1 MLRSLHSIP
10 GLLAGLLVM
19 SMALSGAF
27 LSLQP
32 AIAQLQAAVT
42 GTQLD
47 VADLSEA
54 VARELPGVSRIVK
67 QASGAVIA
75 YSDGAAGQIA
85 TRIDPTSGAVL
96 GPYEPS
102 PVFAF
107 MTELHRSMFL
117 GQSGHAV
124 AGLAALSMLVLSIS
138 GGLLLVARLG
148 GWSKL
153 FRRAKGGLKQRL
165 HVDIGRVVLGAL
177 LLSGLTGAYMSLVSL
192 GLVSTG
198 VDGFIPFPTTVDGG
212 PPVPISQLAAL
223 QALPL
228 SQLRELVFPV
238 PGDPTDVFTVTT
250 NAGEGFVD
258 QASGA
263 MLGFVPNSLG
273 QTVYEAFYTLH
284 TGQGIAWLGLV
295 LGLAALAV
303 PVMSAS
309 GALIWWS
316 RRRNQPRLK
325 RNVVGGVADT
335 IILVGSEGS
344 STWGFASV
352 LHDALTV
359 AGHRV
364 HTAPMNSLASHYGKA
379 RRMFVLTATY
389 GDGAAPQS
397 ASRFL
402 SRLDKFAP
410 QPDLGFAVL
419 GFGDRSFAQFCRY
432 ASDVEAALLA
442 RGLTPFQPAGVI
454 DRQSSQ
460 AFAQWGEETGKRLG
474 SPLHLVHSPQLPRTR
489 ALMLAGREDYGVE
502 VQAPTS
508 VLRFVLPAENRA
520 GIAGLLGLS
529 RRLPRFEVGD
539 LVGIVPPGS
548 AIPRYYSLASSSRD
562 GVLEI
567 CVRKQTGGVCSEFL
581 HALVPG
587 DAIEVFVKSNPDFRA
602 ARGRTPIIMIGAGAG
617 IAPLAGFIRSNR
629 QRRPLHLYWGG
640 RDPASDFL
648 YGAELDHCI
657 GDGRLTRF
665 LPAFSRVVGGRYVQD
680 RLIEDENTIRELISH
695 GAQIMVCGGRE
706 MASGVR
712 KSLDDILAPLG
723 ETARH
728 LKAIGR
734 YVEDV
739 Y

>member
-460 AFAQWGEETGKRLG
+460 AFAQ
-474 SPLHLVHSPQLPRTR
+474 
-489 ALMLAGREDYGVE
+489 
-502 VQAPTS
+502 
-508 VLRFVLPAENRA
+508 
-520 GIAGLLGLS
+520 
-529 RRLPRFEVGD
+529 
-539 LVGIVPPGS
+539 
-548 AIPRYYSLASSSRD
+548 
-562 GVLEI
+562 
-567 CVRKQTGGVCSEFL
+567 
-581 HALVPG
+581 
-587 DAIEVFVKSNPDFRA
+587 
-602 ARGRTPIIMIGAGAG
+602 
-617 IAPLAGFIRSNR
+617 
-629 QRRPLHLYWGG
+629 
-640 RDPASDFL
+640 
-648 YGAELDHCI
+648 
-657 GDGRLTRF
+657 
-665 LPAFSRVVGGRYVQD
+665 
-680 RLIEDENTIRELISH
+680 
-695 GAQIMVCGGRE
+695 
-706 MASGVR
+706 
-712 KSLDDILAPLG
+712 
-723 ETARH
+723 
-728 LKAIGR
+728 
-734 YVEDV
+734 
-739 Y
+739 